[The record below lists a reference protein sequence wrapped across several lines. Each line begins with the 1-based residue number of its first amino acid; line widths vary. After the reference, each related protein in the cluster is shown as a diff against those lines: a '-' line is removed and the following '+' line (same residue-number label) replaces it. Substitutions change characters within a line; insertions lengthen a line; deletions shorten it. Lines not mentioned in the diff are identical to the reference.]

1 MKYPLDNGFLA
12 YEVIGNGIPLL
23 FIHGFPLSR
32 RIWKPQLEGL
42 SDIASII
49 SVDLRGH
56 GESYPFDR
64 PYSMDLLADD
74 CNQLLKDLN
83 IKLPIL
89 ICGLSMGG
97 YVAFALFRKYPQL
110 FKGMILS
117 STRSGPDSLEGKVNR
132 DTMIKNVYKNGVAF
146 IAEGMLPKLVSPIT
160 MTTKPTLVNNIRNIM
175 LETSVIGVVGAL
187 QGMRDRPDSTPI
199 LSEIKCPT
207 LIIHGAD
214 DQLIPHREAELM
226 NQRITNSNLV
236 VLPESG
242 HLLNMEQSE
251 KYNLVIRDFIRSLSQ
266 D

>member
-56 GESYPFDR
+56 GESYPFDG